1 MSAEAASL
9 QARFRDGLA
18 LHRRGDLAG
27 AARVYREVLA
37 RQPAHFDSLHMLGLV
52 SLQRRET
59 EAGIGLIRRAID
71 ANDGVAAAHDN
82 LGKAFLDLHRPEAA
96 LPCFDQAIA
105 LDAAFREAHLG
116 RATALVS
123 MRRSEEALAS
133 YQRALVLKPEAE
145 IHRNCGN
152 ILYRLKRYREALA
165 AYDAAW
171 RMKPDLIGIEGHRF
185 DTRMH
190 LADWRGIENDAAGL
204 VESVR
209 SGKANT
215 QPFIFLA
222 APGTPA
228 DQQQCARLWAECLHP
243 PAVTPLWR
251 GERYRHERIRIA
263 YLSAD
268 FRVHPAAYLLAGLFE
283 HHDRARF
290 DVTCISFGTDDG
302 SEIRARIA
310 AAFETFVDAQAMSE
324 QEIAALIRERDID
337 IAIDLMGYT
346 TNSRTGIFA
355 RRPAPLQAQ
364 YLGYPGTM
372 GAPYYDYVIADAI
385 VIPPEHRRFYT
396 EKVAEL
402 PDCYFVNDDKRVMSE
417 RRFGRAE
424 LGLPRDGF
432 VFCCFNST
440 HKITPRLFD
449 CWMRLLAAVEGSVLW
464 LLRDDA
470 DTVDNLKGEAARRGI
485 DPARLV
491 FAERLP
497 ADEHL
502 ARHRAA
508 DLFLDTLLYNAHTTA
523 ADALWAGL
531 PVLTCPGDTFAGRV
545 AASMLHAIG
554 LAELV
559 APSLDAYERS
569 AIGLATDPDRLAA
582 IRARLAQKRRVMPL
596 FDTARFTR
604 RMEAAYTAMHARQQ
618 AGLPPDHIAVKD

>member
-82 LGKAFLDLHRPEAA
+82 LGKAFLDLRRPEAA
-96 LPCFDQAIA
+96 LPCFDRAIA

-116 RATALVS
+116 RAAALVS

-190 LADWRGIENDAAGL
+190 LADWADIESDAARL

-209 SGKANT
+209 AGKANT

-228 DQQQCARLWAECLHP
+228 DQQQCAGRWAARLHP
-243 PAVTPLWR
+243 PAAAPLWR

-324 QEIAALIRERDID
+324 QEIAALIREREID
-337 IAIDLMGYT
+337 VAVDLMGYT

-372 GAPYYDYVIADAI
+372 GAPYYDYVIADAV

-396 EKVAEL
+396 RKSPSFPIATSSMTTSASCRSAASAVRSLACPETVSCSA
-402 PDCYFVNDDKRVMSE
+402 
-417 RRFGRAE
+417 A
-424 LGLPRDGF
+424 
-432 VFCCFNST
+432 ST
-440 HKITPRLFD
+440 
-449 CWMRLLAAVEGSVLW
+449 
-464 LLRDDA
+464 
-470 DTVDNLKGEAARRGI
+470 ARTRSRQGCSTAGCGCS
-485 DPARLV
+485 P
-491 FAERLP
+491 P
-497 ADEHL
+497 S
-502 ARHRAA
+502 RAA
-508 DLFLDTLLYNAHTTA
+508 SC
-523 ADALWAGL
+523 G
-531 PVLTCPGDTFAGRV
+531 CC
-545 AASMLHAIG
+545 
-554 LAELV
+554 
-559 APSLDAYERS
+559 
-569 AIGLATDPDRLAA
+569 AT
-582 IRARLAQKRRVMPL
+582 MP
-596 FDTARFTR
+596 T
-604 RMEAAYTAMHARQQ
+604 
-618 AGLPPDHIAVKD
+618 P